1 MSPNVILVMRHAE
14 KPTDDHDPHL
24 SPPGKERAEKLATYI
39 PDTFGKPDFVFAAAV
54 SKKRSA
60 RPLETIEPLAAAL
73 GLDPKTPFADAQSAE
88 LAQLLLSD
96 AKYANKLIVVCWH
109 HGEIP
114 ALMRALGAKAGESSV
129 AGMTIR
135 NEFTM

>member
-39 PDTFGKPDFVFAAAV
+39 PDTFGKPGLCL
-54 SKKRSA
+54 RGRGLNA

-73 GLDPKTPFADAQSAE
+73 GLDPKTPFADAQYAE

-135 NEFTM
+135 NEFTK

>member
-54 SKKRSA
+54 STQGRSRRSSLSQRHWGLIQKRRSLTPNMRNSRNCCSPTPNTRISSLSSA
-60 RPLETIEPLAAAL
+60 GTTARSRRSCGP
-73 GLDPKTPFADAQSAE
+73 
-88 LAQLLLSD
+88 
-96 AKYANKLIVVCWH
+96 
-109 HGEIP
+109 
-114 ALMRALGAKAGESSV
+114 
-129 AGMTIR
+129 
-135 NEFTM
+135 